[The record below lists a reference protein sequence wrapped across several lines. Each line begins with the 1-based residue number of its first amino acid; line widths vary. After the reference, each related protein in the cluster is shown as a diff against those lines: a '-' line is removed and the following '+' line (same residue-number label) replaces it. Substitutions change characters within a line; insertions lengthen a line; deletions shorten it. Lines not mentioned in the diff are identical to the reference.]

1 MKSKIVSWTCNPY
14 LAWGTSL
21 ECYNCAIIKDD
32 FQTPL
37 HSLSTPTFVSITQWN
52 VLYCKMMFFIKI
64 LLPHLWGTLNSFS
77 KFFWFLKLQ
86 SYWVIF
92 IKWYKKEWG
101 INLHIPNGDWHE
113 IYVMYQVVAKC
124 YGLCHLTWIKA
135 KKHIKQTF
143 KNAHYGLEIIFK
155 FYTEL
160 YWWMKNLERMW
171 QQRKH

>member
-1 MKSKIVSWTCNPY
+1 MNCEIQHNIHNVSVYTYCNCSFTPRSLIWISAKFRVVLFNTASWEAMKSKIVSWTCNPY
-14 LAWGTSL
+14 LTWGTSL

-32 FQTPL
+32 FDM
-37 HSLSTPTFVSITQWN
+37 
-52 VLYCKMMFFIKI
+52 K
-64 LLPHLWGTLNSFS
+64 
-77 KFFWFLKLQ
+77 
-86 SYWVIF
+86 
-92 IKWYKKEWG
+92 
-101 INLHIPNGDWHE
+101 

-160 YWWMKNLERMW
+160 YWWMKNLERMS